1 MVVGAREGC
10 EVGAFVGACVT
21 GAALGNCVGACVT
34 GAVVGNAVGY
44 FVGAFVGDGVTGAV
58 VGNCVGYFVGAFVTG
73 ATVGFAVGCFVGD
86 FVPVAT
92 DERRT
97 QASAMQILSGALSHG
112 VPSHT
117 IITPSPTL
125 KPPEHPPLYAHDNDA
140 HAEVPSSSPR
150 NPHSPDIAAN
160 QFCVCLHC
168 SVCERQ
174 LPLWHE
180 PAKPESGPLHA
191 VPVIIT

>member
-1 MVVGAREGC
+1 
-10 EVGAFVGACVT
+10 
-21 GAALGNCVGACVT
+21 
-34 GAVVGNAVGY
+34 
-44 FVGAFVGDGVTGAV
+44 
-58 VGNCVGYFVGAFVTG
+58 
-73 ATVGFAVGCFVGD
+73 
-86 FVPVAT
+86 
-92 DERRT
+92 
-97 QASAMQILSGALSHG
+97 MQILSGALSHG

-125 KPPEHPPLYAHDNDA
+125 KPLEHPPLYAHDNDA
-140 HAEVPSSSPR
+140 HAEVPSASPL

-174 LPLWHE
+174 LPPWHE